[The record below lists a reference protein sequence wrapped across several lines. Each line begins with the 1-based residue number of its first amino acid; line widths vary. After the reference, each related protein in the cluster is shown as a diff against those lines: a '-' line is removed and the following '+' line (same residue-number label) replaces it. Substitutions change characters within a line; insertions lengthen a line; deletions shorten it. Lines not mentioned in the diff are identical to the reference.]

1 MTMIVKTPMPEA
13 DQTVMSR
20 RVLRTAVPVAA
31 VVAAGVALFAIT
43 ADWDPGKAIVVPVV
57 LVCLAVAVL
66 TLSRQLGIARRRA
79 AERGVDQNEERTRLI
94 LDRSHEAYIG
104 MDDLGIVTHWN
115 AAAETMFGWKRS
127 EATGREL
134 AKLIIPND
142 LRAAHTAGLKRFRET
157 GYGPMIG
164 SRTEVIARHRDGAEI
179 PVELSIT
186 CVEEADG
193 GYAFHGFVRDITERR
208 LLEAQQAEMLAQA
221 EHSARSDALTALPN
235 RRAWDEELGRELARA
250 RRAQVP
256 LCIAVLDL
264 DHFKNFNDSNGHQAG
279 DRLLRQAST
288 SWKLALRA
296 SDFLARH
303 GGEEFAALLPSCDI
317 EEAMTVIERLRE
329 VTPYG
334 QTVSA
339 GVAQWNGYE
348 SADALIDRADLALYD
363 AKRSGRNRATAAA

>member
-1 MTMIVKTPMPEA
+1 MTLKAGTHEA
-13 DQTVMSR
+13 DQKVMSR
-20 RVLRTAVPVAA
+20 RVLRTALPVAA
-31 VVAAGVALFAIT
+31 VAAAGVGLIAVAV
-43 ADWDPGKAIVVPVV
+43 DWGPGKAIVVPVM
-57 LVCLAVAVL
+57 LVALAIAVV
-66 TLSRQLGIARRRA
+66 TLSRQLGVSRRRA
-79 AERGVDQNEERTRLI
+79 VQLGLDQTEERTRLI
-94 LDRSHEAYIG
+94 LDRSHEAYVG

-115 AAAETMFGWKRS
+115 AAAETMFGWQRA
-127 EATGREL
+127 EAIGREL

-142 LRAAHTAGLKRFRET
+142 MRAAHTEGLKRFRET

-186 CVEEADG
+186 SIEEADG
-193 GYAFHGFVRDITERR
+193 GYAFHGFVRDITERK

-235 RRAWDEELGRELARA
+235 RRSWDEELGRELARA
-250 RRAQVP
+250 RRAQLP

-279 DRLLRQAST
+279 DRLLRQAAT

-296 SDFLARH
+296 SDFLARY
-303 GGEEFAALLPSCDI
+303 GGEEFAALLPACDL
-317 EEAMTVIERLRE
+317 EEAMNVIERLRE

-339 GVAQWNGYE
+339 GIAQWNGHE
-348 SADALIDRADLALYD
+348 SADALIDRADLALYN

>member
-1 MTMIVKTPMPEA
+1 MLLKTPGNKA
-13 DQTVMSR
+13 DQKAMSR
-20 RVLRTAVPVAA
+20 RLLRTAVPVAA
-31 VVAAGVALFAIT
+31 VAAAGVALFAISM
-43 ADWDPGKAIVVPVV
+43 DWGVGKAIVVPVV
-57 LVCLAVAVL
+57 LVGLAIAVL
-66 TLSRQLGIARRRA
+66 TLSRRLGIARRRA
-79 AERGVDQNEERTRLI
+79 AEHGVDRSEERTRLI
-94 LDRSHEAYIG
+94 LDRSHESYIG

-115 AAAETMFGWKRS
+115 AAAETMFGWERS
-127 EATGREL
+127 QAVGREL

-142 LRAAHTAGLKRFRET
+142 MRAAHTAGLKRFRET

-186 CVEEADG
+186 CIEDADG
-193 GYAFHGFVRDITERR
+193 GYAFHGFVRDITERK
-208 LLEAQQAEMLAQA
+208 LLEAQQAELLAQA
-221 EHSARSDALTALPN
+221 EQSARSDALTTLPN

-250 RRAQVP
+250 RRAQLP
-256 LCIAVLDL
+256 LCVAVLDL
-264 DHFKNFNDSNGHQAG
+264 DHFKAFNDSNGHQAG

-296 SDFLARH
+296 SDFLARY

-317 EEAMTVIERLRE
+317 EEAMIVIERLRE

-339 GVAQWNGYE
+339 GIAQWNGYE
-348 SADALIDRADLALYD
+348 SADALIDRADLALYN